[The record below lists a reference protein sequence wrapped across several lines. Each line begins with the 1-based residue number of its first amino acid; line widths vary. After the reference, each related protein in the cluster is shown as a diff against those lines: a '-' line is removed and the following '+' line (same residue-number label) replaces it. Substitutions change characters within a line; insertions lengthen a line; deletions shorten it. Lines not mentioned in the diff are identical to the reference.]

1 MPTFK
6 ILVVERESIIA
17 LDLQK
22 RLQKVGYSVPA
33 IANSGNRAINLAAA
47 ISPDLVLMDFR
58 LIGELDG
65 VKAADQISA
74 RFNIPVIYL
83 TTRKL
88 DESLETFR
96 YICKPFTEKELYIA
110 IEIALAKNTTSSQF
124 GSELD
129 ADAALVRPSKAL
141 LPLSQGSHRARRDAL
156 KRAPIDRNVDDL
168 ATGKPAVT
176 CSAAPGR

>member
-1 MPTFK
+1 MSTVK
-6 ILVVERESIIA
+6 VLVVERESLIA

-33 IANSGNRAINLAAA
+33 VTNSGSKAINLAAA

-65 VKAADQISA
+65 VKAAEQISD

-96 YICKPFTEKELYIA
+96 YICKPFTEKELYTA
-110 IEIALAKNTTSSQF
+110 IEIALAKTTTSPQCVTK
-124 GSELD
+124 LD
-129 ADAALVRPSKAL
+129 ANATPARPSH
-141 LPLSQGSHRARRDAL
+141 PSSLSFTLHRL
-156 KRAPIDRNVDDL
+156 VGMSAPSL
-168 ATGKPAVT
+168 AG
-176 CSAAPGR
+176 AATQVA